1 MNIKKFIK
9 DIDNVHSQLD
19 NYTHSTYSKTYKF
32 TVWYN
37 KKYGTLTVI
46 LDNDDQIT
54 GAVLEF
60 YGERVQT
67 MENNTNMKKLAE
79 EKQSDRFL
87 PLSKR
92 LFLCLFLFNIQSFC
106 KKNGQKIEDYVL

>member
-1 MNIKKFIK
+1 MLVKSIRAIVYRTESNKNGMKGGMLMNIKKFIK

-79 EKQSDRFL
+79 KIMDSHDL
-87 PLSKR
+87 P
-92 LFLCLFLFNIQSFC
+92 
-106 KKNGQKIEDYVL
+106 